1 MKEVSTEIIN
11 IDGKDYTLYLNRKGI
26 VAWEKYTQKEKEKLK
41 DLQEKYKD
49 LYFDESVVN
58 FDELNNDANPFEG
71 LDKIDNIDDDAQF
84 IINIYERLYWIMLY
98 THHQLKIDEAK
109 ELYAKAQKEYGD
121 EQLIL
126 LGQQMVEDVNTNQN
140 QSEELKNLTALKPTK
155 K

>member
-1 MKEVSTEIIN
+1 MKEISTEIIN

-41 DLQEKYKD
+41 DLENKYKD
-49 LYFDESVVN
+49 FEDNIED
-58 FDELNNDANPFEG
+58 FDELDNNTNPFEG
-71 LDKIDNIDDDAQF
+71 IDDIEDDAQF
-84 IINIYERLYWIMLY
+84 VIKIYERLYWIMLY

-126 LGQQMVEDVNTNQN
+126 LGKQMVEDVNTNQN
-140 QSEELKNLTALKPTK
+140 QSEELKNLTALRPTK